1 MADRTIKLKDN
12 AQQRGFSIRVRGRPF
27 APQKDL
33 YHLVLGVSWTGF
45 FGLVFLLYVA
55 VNLLFA
61 ATYRL
66 EPQCVS
72 GVHDFEAAFY
82 FSVQTMA
89 TIGYGTF
96 APATRFG
103 HMLVTFEAIVGV
115 FATAMVT
122 GLTFAKFA
130 RPIARVLF
138 AEKAVIMPRN
148 GVPHLMFRL
157 ANSRHNTVVEAQ
169 LRVTLL
175 VNERTLEGELMRR
188 QVDVPLVRPQTSIF
202 ALSWTAMHTIAPGS
216 PFYGPDAFGELRAKN
231 AELLLAMNG
240 LDETIAQ
247 TIHARYRY
255 AIEDVMV
262 DHKFKDVIVTEED
275 GTRVIDYGNFHEVTP
290 LTSSTADEVRISDAR

>member
-1 MADRTIKLKDN
+1 MADRTIKLTDN

-27 APQKDL
+27 APHKDL

-216 PFYGPDAFGELRAKN
+216 PFYGPDALGDLRTKN

-275 GTRVIDYGNFHEVTP
+275 GTRVIDYGNFHEVIP
-290 LTSSTADEVRISDAR
+290 LASPTADESRNSDAR

>member
-12 AQQRGFSIRVRGRPF
+12 AQQRGFSFRVRGRPF
-27 APQKDL
+27 APHKDI
-33 YHLVLGVSWTGF
+33 YHLVLGVPWVGF

-66 EPQCVS
+66 EPQCIS
-72 GVHDFEAAFY
+72 GVHDFEDAFY

-96 APATRFG
+96 APVTRFG

-138 AEKAVIMPRN
+138 AAKAVIMPRN

-175 VNERTLEGELMRR
+175 MNERTLEGELMRR
-188 QVDVPLVRPQTSIF
+188 QVDVPLVRAQTSIF
-202 ALSWTAMHTIAPGS
+202 ALSWTAMHTISPES
-216 PFYGPDAFGELRAKN
+216 PFYGPDAMGELRAKN

-255 AIEDVMV
+255 AIEDVVV

-275 GTRVIDYGNFHEVTP
+275 GTRVIDYGNFNEVIPLVDSTP
-290 LTSSTADEVRISDAR
+290 E